1 MSKDFELNAEVRA
14 LQGKGAS
21 RRLRREG
28 KVPAV
33 LYGGHKDPV
42 MLQIGGNELDKR
54 LKNEAFYSHILTLRI
69 GDTEESAVLKD
80 LQRHPAKPM
89 VLHMDLQRVVADE
102 ELRMHVPLH
111 FKGEGIAPG
120 VKQGGGVVQHHLVDV
135 EVLCLPKDLPE
146 FIEVD
151 VSAMELNDAIHLTQ
165 LKLPDGVKL
174 AALQHDDDQAVVSVQ
189 IPRVIEEPVVEEEPT
204 AEVPTVGDETKA
216 EDEAADKAGDK
227 KPGEKTGDKKDDKK
241 DDKGGK

>member
-1 MSKDFELNAEVRA
+1 MSNDFVLNAEVRTT
-14 LQGKGAS
+14 QGKGAS

-42 MLQIGGNELDKR
+42 MLTIGGFELDKR
-54 LKNEAFYSHILTLRI
+54 LKNEAFYSHILTLNI
-69 GDTEESAVLKD
+69 GGTEESAVLKD
-80 LQRHPAKPM
+80 LQRHPAKPQITH
-89 VLHMDLQRVVADE
+89 LDLQRVVADE

-111 FKGEGIAPG
+111 FKGEAVAPG

-151 VSAMELNDAIHLTQ
+151 VSAMELNDALHLSQ
-165 LKLPDGVKL
+165 LKLPEGVTL
-174 AALQHDDDQAVVSVQ
+174 VALEHDDDQAVVSVH
-189 IPRVIEEPVVEEEPT
+189 IPRVVEEPVVEAAPS
-204 AEVPTVGDETKA
+204 AEVPVVGDEAKA
-216 EDEAADKAGDK
+216 AAEA
-227 KPGEKTGDKKDDKK
+227 EKSGDKKDE
-241 DDKGGK
+241 KGGK

>member
-1 MSKDFELNAEVRA
+1 MSNDFVLNAEVRA
-14 LQGKGAS
+14 TQGKGAS

-42 MLQIGGNELDKR
+42 MLTVGGFELDKR
-54 LKNEAFYSHILTLRI
+54 LKNEAFYSHILTLNI
-69 GDTEESAVLKD
+69 GGTEESAVLKD
-80 LQRHPAKPM
+80 LQRHPSKPQIIH
-89 VLHMDLQRVVADE
+89 LDLQRVVADE

-111 FKGEGIAPG
+111 FKGEAICPG

-151 VSAMELNDAIHLTQ
+151 VSAMQLNDALHMSQ
-165 LKLPDGVKL
+165 LKLPEGVRL
-174 AALQHDDDQAVVSVQ
+174 SALEHDDDQAVVSVH
-189 IPRVIEEPVVEEEPT
+189 IPRVVEEPVVEAAS
-204 AEVPTVGDETKA
+204 AEVPVVGEEDKPEA
-216 EDEAADKAGDK
+216 EAEKAGDK
-227 KPGEKTGDKKDDKK
+227 KDKKDE
-241 DDKGGK
+241 KGGK